1 MSSELSGGFV
11 LGFRIDPE
19 EKLQMLYKEL
29 TSLHEVYTH
38 TPIYGVEYKWSS
50 NKQEIQKNNSFLD
63 DLDAVEEEPRNEIS
77 NALMSYLT
85 DGKRADGQPVYSSE
99 LGLAIEG
106 IKDGYTLQKL
116 WEVIPQQ

>member
-1 MSSELSGGFV
+1 M

-19 EKLQMLYKEL
+19 EKLQTLYKEL
-29 TSLHEVYTH
+29 VSLHEVYTH
-38 TPIYGVEYKWSS
+38 SPIYGVEYKWST
-50 NKQEIQKNNSFLD
+50 NKQETQKNNSLVD
-63 DLDAVEEEPRNEIS
+63 DSEMVEDEPRNEIS

-85 DGKRADGQPVYSSE
+85 DGQRANGQPVYSSE
-99 LGLAIEG
+99 LGLAIES